1 MDPTPLD
8 PTPPEAPGSESGSE
22 PASPLG
28 SDPAPSGVQ
37 PGRSWLGLATILALP
52 LHAALLWASRG
63 TPDAVEAV
71 YGGWVFPAIS
81 WIQRQLDA
89 LASPLSP
96 AILILALL
104 VLGVARR
111 ARRDQRPLRSFA
123 WRMLVATAIVG
134 HLFPLCW
141 GWSYWRPSVLARQK
155 ISSEPPTRAEL
166 EATGVL
172 LGQAVNRAWLTWP
185 EDPDWHDLDRRV
197 DAAVLTFLEEE
208 GLGEAAHS
216 SRIRFLPSGVMF
228 VGGWT
233 GVTIPW
239 TTEGWVDPAV
249 DPRILPVCIA
259 HEKAHQAS
267 FARESDANLIAFL
280 ALLRS
285 PDRDLRYAALF
296 DLAPVFGAEV
306 KVPVVLAPAVQED
319 LNQAVAREKEA
330 RVEVVEE
337 TTTAVYDSYLK
348 ANAVEPGIG
357 DYDAVALRVQAWL
370 RAHPEDWARLEA
382 IARGE

>member
-1 MDPTPLD
+1 VEPVPSN
-8 PTPPEAPGSESGSE
+8 PPDSAELAPDE
-22 PASPLG
+22 PPPKA
-28 SDPAPSGVQ
+28 
-37 PGRSWLGLATILALP
+37 GRRWLGLATILALP
-52 LHAALLWASRG
+52 LHGALLWASRG
-63 TPDAVEAV
+63 SPEGVEAV
-71 YGGWVFPAIS
+71 YGGWVFPAVS
-81 WIQRQLDA
+81 WVQRLLDS

-96 AILILALL
+96 ALTILVLL
-104 VLGVARR
+104 VAGVAWR
-111 ARRDQRPLRSFA
+111 ARRDERSLRSFC
-123 WRMLVATAIVG
+123 WRMLVATALVG

-141 GWSYWRPSVLARQK
+141 GWCYWRPPVLERQA
-155 ISSEPPTRAEL
+155 ISTEEPKRAEL
-166 EATGVL
+166 EATAAL
-172 LGQAVNRAWLTWP
+172 LGRAVNKAWLEWP
-185 EDPDWHDLDRRV
+185 TDPDWDDLDRRV
-197 DAAVLTFLEEE
+197 DAAVLTFLEQE
-208 GLGEAAHS
+208 GLDEAAHP

-259 HEKAHQAS
+259 HEKAHQAG

-285 PDRDLRYAALF
+285 PDPDLRYAALF

-306 KVPVVLAPAVQED
+306 EIPVVLAPAVKQD
-319 LNQAVAREKEA
+319 LVQAVAREEEVK
-330 RVEVVEE
+330 VEVVQE

-348 ANAVEPGIG
+348 ANAVEPGVD

-370 RAHPEDWARLEA
+370 RARPEDWARLEA
-382 IARGE
+382 IAQGD

>member
-1 MDPTPLD
+1 VDPTPLE
-8 PTPPEAPGSESGSE
+8 PTPADPEPPEQASESGSDG
-22 PASPLG
+22 AG
-28 SDPAPSGVQ
+28 SDRPRRG
-37 PGRSWLGLATILALP
+37 WLGLATILTLP
-52 LHAALLWASRG
+52 LHGALLWASTG
-63 TPDAVEAV
+63 SPDAVEAV

-81 WIQRQLDA
+81 WVQRQLDA

-96 AILILALL
+96 ALLILALL
-104 VLGVARR
+104 ILGVARR
-111 ARRDQRPLRSFA
+111 ARRDERPLASFA
-123 WRMLVATAIVG
+123 WRLLVATAVVG

-141 GWSYWRPSVLARQK
+141 GWSYWRPPVLARQN
-155 ISSEPPTRAEL
+155 ISTEPPTRAEL

-172 LGQAVNRAWLTWP
+172 LGQAVNRAWLKWP

-197 DAAVLTFLEEE
+197 DAAVLAFLEEE
-208 GLGEAAHS
+208 GLAEAAHP
-216 SRIRFLPSGVMF
+216 SRIRFLPRGVMF

-259 HEKAHQAS
+259 HEKAHQAG

-285 PDRDLRYAALF
+285 KDRDLRYAALF

-306 KVPVVLAPAVQED
+306 KVPVVLAPAVQQD
-319 LNQAVAREKEA
+319 LVEAVAREEEA
-330 RVEVVEE
+330 KVEVVAE
-337 TTTAVYDSYLK
+337 TTEVVYDSYLK

-370 RAHPEDWARLEA
+370 RAHPEDWARLQA
-382 IARGE
+382 VARGE

>member
-1 MDPTPLD
+1 MGVEPETPETRETPAPAD
-8 PTPPEAPGSESGSE
+8 PPEAE
-22 PASPLG
+22 PKTEAA
-28 SDPAPSGVQ
+28 PAP
-37 PGRSWLGLATILALP
+37 RRWLGWAAILSLP
-52 LHAALLWASRG
+52 LHGALLWASQG
-63 TPDAVEAV
+63 SPETVEAV
-71 YGGWVFPAIS
+71 YGGYVFPVLS
-81 WIQRQLDA
+81 WIQRHLDA
-89 LASPLSP
+89 FVSPLSP
-96 AILILALL
+96 ALLILGVL
-104 VLGVARR
+104 VAGVAWR
-111 ARRDQRPLRSFA
+111 AKRDPRPLRSFF
-123 WRMLVATAIVG
+123 WRMLVATAVVG

-141 GWSYWRPSVLARQK
+141 GWCYWRPPVLARQK
-155 ISSEPPTRAEL
+155 ISTAPPSRAEL

-172 LGQAVNRAWLTWP
+172 LGQAVNAAWVEWP
-185 EDPDWHDLDRRV
+185 QDPDWDDLDRRV
-197 DAAVLTFLEEE
+197 DAAVMAFLAAE
-208 GLGEAAHS
+208 GLDEAARP

-259 HEKAHQAS
+259 HEKAHQAG

-285 PDRDLRYAALF
+285 PDPDLRYAALF

-306 KVPVVLAPAVQED
+306 KVPVVLAPAVQQD
-319 LNQAVAREKEA
+319 LVQAVAREEEVK
-330 RVEVVEE
+330 VEVVEE

-370 RAHPEDWARLEA
+370 RARPEDRARLEA
-382 IARGE
+382 IARGP